1 MKIIEQSIKGVYLIK
16 PSLFKDK
23 RGTFRRNFCKKTL
36 KKKKIET
43 KVVQA
48 NISEN
53 KLKFTLRG
61 FHYQTGKYAEAKT
74 LTCVSG
80 EIYDIVVDIRRNSPT
95 FKKWISFKINP
106 QNRWSIHVPR
116 GCSNAFF
123 TLKNN
128 TTIHYYSSNEYNSK
142 FERGIRYNDT
152 AFDFKWPRKPAIV
165 SDKDRNHPN
174 FK

>member
-53 KLKFTLRG
+53 KLKFTLR
-61 FHYQTGKYAEAKT
+61 
-74 LTCVSG
+74 LSL
-80 EIYDIVVDIRRNSPT
+80 S
-95 FKKWISFKINP
+95 
-106 QNRWSIHVPR
+106 NR
-116 GCSNAFF
+116 
-123 TLKNN
+123 
-128 TTIHYYSSNEYNSK
+128 
-142 FERGIRYNDT
+142 
-152 AFDFKWPRKPAIV
+152 
-165 SDKDRNHPN
+165 
-174 FK
+174 